1 MLLHQIGSKLTTRLV
16 EFCRNRASLGKTAAP
31 SHAPAERGA
40 AHFIFIALA
49 GGFLLASNLPTGAS
63 AAQSKPLR
71 LATTTS
77 TENSGLLNY
86 LLPEFTRDRG
96 YTVHVIAVGTGKALR
111 MGRDGDADIVLVHAR
126 AAEDQFVADGHGV
139 NRRDV
144 MYNDFVIVGP
154 ASDPAGIGKSRA
166 VDDAFRRIAGAKHIF
181 ISRGDDSGT
190 HKRELSL
197 WKLAGVKP
205 GDGWYREA
213 GQGMGKVLQIASE
226 LDAYTMTD
234 RGTWLAMKNK
244 LPLKLLFENDPP
256 LHNPYGV
263 IAVNPARHPHTDIA
277 GANAFIDWITS
288 PKAQR
293 MINGF
298 RINGDRLFIP
308 LAVKI
313 DNIAVKEGT
322 TQ

>member
-1 MLLHQIGSKLTTRLV
+1 MSSHQNGSKLTISLMK
-16 EFCRNRASLGKTAAP
+16 FCRSRAILGKPAAP
-31 SHAPAERGA
+31 NHSPAQRGA
-40 AHFIFIALA
+40 ARLVLVAVA
-49 GGFLLASNLPTGAS
+49 GVFFLASYLSSGAA
-63 AAQSKPLR
+63 AAQQQPLR

-86 LLPEFTRDRG
+86 LLPEFTRDSG

-126 AAEDQFVADGHGV
+126 PAEDQFVAEGHGI

-144 MYNDFVIVGP
+144 MYNDFVLVGP
-154 ASDPAGIGKSRA
+154 PSDPAGISKSRT
-166 VDDAFRRIAGAKHIF
+166 VDDAFRRIASAGHMF

-226 LDAYTMTD
+226 LDAYTLTD
-234 RGTWLAMKNK
+234 RGTWLALKNK
-244 LPLKLLFENDPP
+244 GRLKLLFENDPP
-256 LHNPYGV
+256 LYNPYGV

-298 RINGDRLFIP
+298 RVNGDRLFIP

-313 DNIAVKEGT
+313 DDIAAKEVPG
-322 TQ
+322 Q